1 MPRSQRPALTLT
13 QVLEAAATVLQRE
26 GHAGLT
32 MRAVAAELGVKAPA
46 IYWYVKDKQ
55 TLELALFDHLQ
66 AGLVF
71 EPEGRDWRD
80 DLRKMGETLRS
91 FMLAHRDVVRLLPHG
106 FFYTP
111 RAMRRLD
118 QVLGVLMAAGM
129 PPRDAAYAFTTG
141 FDYVAGWARGEAEM
155 RARGPDQRPGL
166 DEAAKTQIASGELP
180 NVARAFEAFLDPGSL
195 DEQFRFGLDALI
207 AGFERLI
214 QSGGGAAR
222 RP

>member
-1 MPRSQRPALTLT
+1 MPRTQRATLT
-13 QVLEAAATVLQRE
+13 VTEVLDAAARVLQRE
-26 GHAGLT
+26 GYAGLT
-32 MRAVAAELGVKAPA
+32 MRAVAAELGVQAPA
-46 IYWYVKDKQ
+46 IYWHVKDKQ
-55 TLELALFDHLQ
+55 ALELALFDHLQ
-66 AGLVF
+66 AALVF
-71 EPEGRDWRD
+71 EAEGDDWRE
-80 DLRKMGETLRS
+80 DLRLMGETLRA

-129 PPRDAAYAFTTG
+129 APRDAASAFTTG

-155 RARGPDQRPGL
+155 RARGPDARPGL
-166 DEAAKTQIASGELP
+166 DAAAKAAIASGDLP

-195 DEQFRFGLDALI
+195 DEQFRFGLNALI

-214 QSGGGAAR
+214 PTAGAAAR